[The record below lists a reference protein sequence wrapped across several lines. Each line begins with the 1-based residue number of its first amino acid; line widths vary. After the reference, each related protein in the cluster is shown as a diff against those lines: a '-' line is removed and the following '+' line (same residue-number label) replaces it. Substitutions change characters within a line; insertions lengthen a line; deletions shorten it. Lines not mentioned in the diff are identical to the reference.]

1 VTHVFTKRKWAW
13 DNEGIKTL
21 INSLSRHGPSVRR
34 QSFEIV

>member
-1 VTHVFTKRKWAW
+1 MFLQKRKWAW

-34 QSFEIV
+34 QNFEIV